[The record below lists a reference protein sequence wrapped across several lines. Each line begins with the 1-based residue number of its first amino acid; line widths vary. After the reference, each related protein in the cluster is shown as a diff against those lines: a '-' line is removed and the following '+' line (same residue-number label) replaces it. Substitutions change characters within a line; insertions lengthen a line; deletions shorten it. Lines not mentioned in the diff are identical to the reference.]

1 MRKISILI
9 VLALVAAAPVAFAQ
23 TQQTTPQQTDPQQ
36 QTQPPYNQPTQQTQ
50 PQTQTQPPYNQPT
63 QQTQPP
69 YDPSQQTQPQVQP
82 RTQQQA
88 DQQQQEVVNT
98 NNPGEIP
105 AGTDLFIRAD
115 ENITATNA
123 DPGRTY
129 QGTVTRQV
137 VSSDGRVLIPKG
149 TPVQLAVMDNSGTTG
164 NKNLQ
169 LGVKSMTINGNTY
182 PVTGA
187 EASTTAGTTGSKNQ
201 GIGANKRT
209 ATHVG
214 GGAVLGTVL
223 GAVIGGGKGAAIGA
237 VTGAAA
243 GGAVQVLTKGNKI
256 NVPAETEMQY
266 HLDQPIRLQ
275 GYGGSN
281 Y

>member
-1 MRKISILI
+1 MRKISSLM
-9 VLALVAAAPVAFAQ
+9 VMALVAAAPIAFAQ
-23 TQQTTPQQTDPQQ
+23 AQQTTPQQTDPQQ
-36 QTQPPYNQPTQQTQ
+36 QTQPPYNQPSQQAQ
-50 PQTQTQPPYNQPT
+50 PQTQSPPPYNQP
-63 QQTQPP
+63 P
-69 YDPSQQTQPQVQP
+69 QQTQPQVQP

-88 DQQQQEVVNT
+88 DQQQQEVVT
-98 NNPGEIP
+98 SNNPGEIP
-105 AGTDLFIRAD
+105 AGTDLYIRAD

-129 QGTVTRQV
+129 QGTVTRQIV
-137 VSSDGRVLIPKG
+137 TSDGRVLVPRG

-187 EASTTAGTTGSKNQ
+187 EASTTAGTTGSKDQ

>member
-1 MRKISILI
+1 MRKIIFLM
-9 VLALVAAAPVAFAQ
+9 VLALVAAAPIAFAQ
-23 TQQTTPQQTDPQQ
+23 TQQTTPQQTYPQQ
-36 QTQPPYNQPTQQTQ
+36 QTQPPYNQPSQQTQ
-50 PQTQTQPPYNQPT
+50 PQTQPPYSQPPQQTQP
-63 QQTQPP
+63 QTQPP
-69 YDPSQQTQPQVQP
+69 YDPSQAQPQVQP

-88 DQQQQEVVNT
+88 DQQQQEVVSS

-105 AGTDLFIRAD
+105 AGTDLYIRAD
-115 ENITATNA
+115 ENIKADKA

-137 VSSDGRVLIPKG
+137 VTSDGRVLIPKG
-149 TPVQLAVMDNSGTTG
+149 TPVQLAVMDNSATTG

-187 EASTTAGTTGSKNQ
+187 EASQTAGTTGSSKQ

-214 GGAVLGTVL
+214 GGAALGTVL
-223 GAVIGGGKGAAIGA
+223 GAVLGGGKGAAIGA
-237 VTGAAA
+237 VSGAAA
-243 GGAVQVLTKGNKI
+243 GGAVQVLTKGDKI

-266 HLDQPIRLQ
+266 HLEQPIRLQ
-275 GYGGSN
+275 GYGSN
-281 Y
+281 

>member
-1 MRKISILI
+1 MRKISLI
-9 VLALVAAAPVAFAQ
+9 MVLALVVAAPMAFAQ

-36 QTQPPYNQPTQQTQ
+36 QSQPPYNQPSQQTQ
-50 PQTQTQPPYNQPT
+50 PQTTQPTYGQPS
-63 QQTQPP
+63 QQAQPP
-69 YDPSQQTQPQVQP
+69 YDPSQAQPQVQP

-88 DQQQQEVVNT
+88 NQQQQEVVSS

-105 AGTDLFIRAD
+105 VGTDLYIRAD
-115 ENITATNA
+115 ENIKADKA

-137 VSSDGRVLIPKG
+137 VASDGRVLIPKG
-149 TPVQLAVMDNSGTTG
+149 TPVQLAVMDNSASTG

-169 LGVKSMTINGNTY
+169 LGVKSMTVNGNTY

-187 EASTTAGTTGSKNQ
+187 EASTTAGTASGKD
-201 GIGANKRT
+201 GLGANKRT

-237 VTGAAA
+237 ASGAAA
-243 GGAVQVLTKGNKI
+243 GGAVQVLTKGDKI

-275 GYGGSN
+275 GYSGSN